1 MRVSVAFRAP
11 AIKRFLSSLAAII
24 AVTTIFGVKAYEIEQ
39 EAIAAKAAEANKIAQ
54 ARLET
59 GS

>member
-1 MRVSVAFRAP
+1 MSSLVAFRAP

-39 EAIAAKAAEANKIAQ
+39 RSHAAQTGDTDKIAQ
-54 ARLET
+54 ARLEA